1 MFCSNCGNKLDSGN
15 EYCPKCGKKVN
26 NSSAVVSYDSTV
38 DKGAESKRTA
48 SIVLGCLSLFGVFV
62 LVLSPISL
70 ILALVGLVLAIKAN
84 HVVKNTAGIVLNAI
98 GLFLSFIIV
107 CILALVII
115 FSYNIIRT
123 GPVDYGNMIDNFI
136 EENTDIEHDF

>member
-1 MFCSNCGNKLDSGN
+1 MYCSSCGNKLEDNSKF
-15 EYCPKCGKKVN
+15 CPKCGHEMN
-26 NSSAVVSYDSTV
+26 NNVKTYESEV
-38 DKGAESKRTA
+38 DKSIEGKRTA
-48 SIVLGCLSLFGVFV
+48 SIVLGILSLVGVFIIIFA
-62 LVLSPISL
+62 PISL
-70 ILALVGLVLAIKAN
+70 ILGIIGLILAIKAN

-107 CILALVII
+107 CILALLII

-136 EENTDIEHDF
+136 EENSDIEYDF